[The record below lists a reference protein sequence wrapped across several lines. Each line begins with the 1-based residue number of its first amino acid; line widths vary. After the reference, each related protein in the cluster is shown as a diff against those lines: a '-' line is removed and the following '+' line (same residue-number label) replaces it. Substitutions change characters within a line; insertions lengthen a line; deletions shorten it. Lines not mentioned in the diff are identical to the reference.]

1 MKKLFEGD
9 GIKLNTKG
17 KNPIDILSGCSIII
31 ASNSPIKEWDSDYN
45 EKILQMEQAL
55 NNEEELNSKLHKQDT
70 EYQTKR

>member
-45 EKILQMEQAL
+45 EKIQEME
-55 NNEEELNSKLHKQDT
+55 
-70 EYQTKR
+70 